1 MRSYKSPCQLVSV
14 GCMNNKSLSSA
25 GQTGIFDAP
34 LLGFFG
40 SSSEFVRTREE
51 VQYESEDGIAGFP
64 SRGSAVGI
72 EISDS
77 SGFRSGFGH
86 FPLETRPKQG
96 WTTTRLRELG
106 SELVQQRCVFDR
118 HMACERSGSRP
129 QTESNTTLLRKQVYS
144 HFADESQMNRAQ
156 GNSRNTK
163 TCYQRASHLGAVW
176 QRFHR
181 EAAAGTPLCIRQEFH
196 VGQTLEGLKRSV
208 NGVRPVHFDEHHKWG
223 IYCSIFNSESPSV
236 VCKDIFQ
243 LLVEVNIS
251 IWTCAL

>member
-51 VQYESEDGIAGFP
+51 VQYESEDGIVGFP

-96 WTTTRLRELG
+96 WTTMRLRELG
-106 SELVQQRCVFDR
+106 SELVEQRCVFDR
-118 HMACERSGSRP
+118 HVARERSGSRP
-129 QTESNTTLLRKQVYS
+129 QTESNTTLLRKQ
-144 HFADESQMNRAQ
+144 
-156 GNSRNTK
+156 K
-163 TCYQRASHLGAVW
+163 L
-176 QRFHR
+176 
-181 EAAAGTPLCIRQEFH
+181 
-196 VGQTLEGLKRSV
+196 TLR
-208 NGVRPVHFDEHHKWG
+208 R
-223 IYCSIFNSESPSV
+223 
-236 VCKDIFQ
+236 
-243 LLVEVNIS
+243 
-251 IWTCAL
+251 

>member
-1 MRSYKSPCQLVSV
+1 
-14 GCMNNKSLSSA
+14 MNNKSLSSA

-129 QTESNTTLLRKQVYS
+129 TESNTTLPSRNS
-144 HFADESQMNRAQ
+144 HFADFFRAQ
-156 GNSRNTK
+156 GTSKPVKEPHVWALLTG
-163 TCYQRASHLGAVW
+163 RA
-176 QRFHR
+176 
-181 EAAAGTPLCIRQEFH
+181 LCGKGF
-196 VGQTLEGLKRSV
+196 TLERLKRSV

-251 IWTCAL
+251 I